1 MCSVRWF
8 SPENTISHLF
18 PPPPLTETLTLLA
31 FVVDFQQCKPIYV
44 LWLTERSTLQTS
56 SFLRTF
62 VESEVCVCI
71 VWVFFGVASRH
82 HSATFTFGSAG
93 AAISVS
99 STCTCREQQQQKKNR
114 KEIINIAQTA
124 YMKRHLLKT
133 AAVDCFYYTCLFYIS
148 VLAVFYSSSTLL
160 LLTTHCVI
168 VCDVWVC
175 VCPIGS
181 IACNL
186 QHPSS
191 HAYHRNGFIRN
202 NDRRHHKITHSTFRV
217 RKQTE
222 QQPRWKQEKKNIAEK
237 Q

>member
-1 MCSVRWF
+1 MHSSGRIHNKGTRCKS
-8 SPENTISHLF
+8 
-18 PPPPLTETLTLLA
+18 LA
-31 FVVDFQQCKPIYV
+31 A
-44 LWLTERSTLQTS
+44 
-56 SFLRTF
+56 FLP
-62 VESEVCVCI
+62 VSVCI
-71 VWVFFGVASRH
+71 VCYRDNNVQCSLVFPRKHYFTFVSSSSTHRDSHSAGVCRRLSTVQTNLRTVTHRAQHTANFFILTYICRVRSVCVYCVGFFGVASRH

-168 VCDVWVC
+168 VCDV
-175 VCPIGS
+175 
-181 IACNL
+181 
-186 QHPSS
+186 
-191 HAYHRNGFIRN
+191 
-202 NDRRHHKITHSTFRV
+202 
-217 RKQTE
+217 
-222 QQPRWKQEKKNIAEK
+222 
-237 Q
+237 

>member
-8 SPENTISHLF
+8 SPRKHYFTFVSSSSTHRDSHSAGVCRRL
-18 PPPPLTETLTLLA
+18 
-31 FVVDFQQCKPIYV
+31 
-44 LWLTERSTLQTS
+44 STVQTN
-56 SFLRTF
+56 LRTVTHRAQHTANF
-62 VESEVCVCI
+62 FILTYICRVRSVCVYC
-71 VWVFFGVASRH
+71 VGFFGVASRH

-114 KEIINIAQTA
+114 KEIINIAQTS

-168 VCDVWVC
+168 VCDVCVC

-222 QQPRWKQEKKNIAEK
+222 QQPR
-237 Q
+237 